1 MPPGGRSYTSGV
13 NMPAPQDITMLLGK
27 AAGGERGAFDAL
39 LPAVYEE
46 LHLLAERHL
55 RRERPDH
62 TLQTTALVHEAYL
75 KMVDQREARWQNRAH
90 FFAVAAMAMR
100 RILVNHAKSARR
112 IKRGGGRGR
121 VPLDEAAVVA
131 PEADVDL
138 VALDEA
144 LTRLAAF
151 DERKS
156 RIVELRFFGGMSV
169 EETAEVLAIG
179 PATVKRDWAL
189 AKAWLLREI
198 TKGDTG
204 ASPPPPESEP

>member
-1 MPPGGRSYTSGV
+1 
-13 NMPAPQDITMLLGK
+13 MPASQDITVLLGK
-27 AAGGERGAFDAL
+27 AADGERGAFDAL
-39 LPAVYEE
+39 LPAVYQE
-46 LHLLAERHL
+46 LHALAERYL
-55 RRERPDH
+55 RHERSDH

-75 KMVDQREARWQNRAH
+75 KMVDQRDARWQNRAH

-100 RILVNHAKSARR
+100 RILVNHAKSTGR

-121 VPLDEAAVVA
+121 IPLEDAAIVA

-169 EETAEVLAIG
+169 EETAEVMSIA
-179 PATVKRDWAL
+179 PATVKRDWTM
-189 AKAWLLREI
+189 AKAWLLREV
-198 TKGDTG
+198 TKGDG
-204 ASPPPPESEP
+204 VEGPERGRA